1 MTGRLS
7 GTWSRRQDAP
17 FRPEQVEEALRQI
30 GAYPGK
36 VHHSVVGSLLIAVV
50 LEPSRPAAEL
60 LARLAEGLGE

>member
-1 MTGRLS
+1 MIGRLS
-7 GTWSRRQDAP
+7 GNWIRREAEP

-50 LEPSRPAAEL
+50 LEPSRSAAEL
-60 LARLAEGLGE
+60 LGRLAEGLGE